1 MRVTQFY
8 SNLSIGLKLS
18 LGFAVLIAL
27 SIAIGLV
34 GLQTINSYGE
44 RSTIVARLGT
54 IESDLRAARVE
65 EKNFLMRGKPE
76 YVTQAKTLIADAGQ
90 LVAELRGKL
99 KVPADKVSLSRIDE
113 GARNYSDLL
122 DEVASNRQAK
132 EDSLA
137 KLEEHVRALEGRLSN
152 EDKLYMANATL
163 KQMRR
168 SERNFLVDEDDKA
181 LKQFDS
187 AAERALRSIKSS
199 FLEPAVKDEVT
210 GMFNQYVTDFHETAT
225 AVADTRDLEI
235 RMSDVA
241 SQSVS
246 EATDLQKTQFERM
259 VDQRSQAIV
268 IISGATGIVI
278 LLGALLAWLLTRM
291 ITRPINEA
299 VDVATRVASGDLRMQ
314 VTSNRGDEMGKLLT
328 ALGIMV
334 SGLRDVVQGIN
345 AGATNIASS
354 AEELSA
360 VTDQTSA
367 GVTQQKDQ
375 TDQVATAMNEMVA
388 TVNEVA
394 RSAEDAFTAAGHAS
408 EKAASGERAV
418 DETLS
423 YVSKLNTEVEQSM
436 ARIRGL
442 QTDTQNIGSVL
453 DVIKSVAEQTN
464 LLALNAAIEAAR
476 AGEQGRGF
484 AVVADE
490 VRSLAQRTQASAA
503 EIETLITN
511 LVSSAEASVKTME
524 SGTTLAGRT
533 LDSARSTGETIK
545 EISQAVEEIKQF
557 NSQIATAAE
566 QQTSVAEDINQN
578 VTLIRDV
585 SDQSAS
591 SAGQVASASNE
602 LAKLGEDLKGQVAR
616 FTV

>member
-1 MRVTQFY
+1 MRVTQLHN
-8 SNLSIGLKLS
+8 NLSIGLKLS
-18 LGFAVLIAL
+18 LGFALLIAL
-27 SIAIGLV
+27 AIAIGLV
-34 GLQTINSYGE
+34 GLQTINSYSE

-65 EKNFLMRGKPE
+65 EKNFLMRGKAD
-76 YVTQAKTLIADAGQ
+76 YVDQAKELISEASK
-90 LVAELRGKL
+90 LVADLRGKL
-99 KVPADKVSLSRIDE
+99 QVPAEKVSLSHIGE
-113 GARNYSDLL
+113 GARNYSALL
-122 DEVASNRQAK
+122 DDVAGNRQERDA
-132 EDSLA
+132 SVA
-137 KLEEHVRALEGRLSN
+137 QLEKDARVVESRLSN
-152 EDKLYMANATL
+152 ETSLYMANATL

-168 SERNFLVDEDDKA
+168 YERDFLVDHDEKA
-181 LKQFDS
+181 VKAFDAS
-187 AAERALRSIKSS
+187 ADRSIKSIEKS
-199 FLEPAVKDEVT
+199 FLDKPVKDNIT
-210 GMFNQYVTDFHETAT
+210 ALFDTYVGSFHNTVDAIRKT
-225 AVADTRDLEI
+225 SDLEF
-235 RMSDVA
+235 RMADVA
-241 SQSVS
+241 SQIVG
-246 EATDLQKTQFERM
+246 EATNLQKAQFQKMIE
-259 VDQRSQAIV
+259 QRGQAIM
-268 IISGATGIVI
+268 IIVVVTGIVI
-278 LLGALLAWLLTRM
+278 LFGALLAWLLTRM

-314 VTSNRGDEMGKLLT
+314 ITSNRGDEMGKLLT

-394 RSAEDAFTAAGHAS
+394 RSAEDAFTAAGQAS
-408 EKAASGERAV
+408 DKAASGERAV

-423 YVSKLNTEVEQSM
+423 YVSKLNAEVEQSM
-436 ARIRGL
+436 TRIRGL

-490 VRSLAQRTQASAA
+490 VRSLAQRTQSSAS

-511 LVSSAEASVKTME
+511 LVTSAEASVKTME

-533 LDSARSTGETIK
+533 LDSARSTGETIR
-545 EISQAVEEIKQF
+545 EISRAVEEIKQF

-602 LAKLGEDLKGQVAR
+602 LARLGDDLKGQVAR

>member
-1 MRVTQFY
+1 MRVTQLY
-8 SNLSIGLKLS
+8 TDLSIGLKLS
-18 LGFAVLIAL
+18 LGFALLIAL
-27 SIAIGLV
+27 AIAIGLV
-34 GLQTINSYGE
+34 GLQTINSFGQ
-44 RSTIVARLGT
+44 RADIVANAGK
-54 IESDLRAARVE
+54 IESKLRAARVQEKSFLLQGDAKYVE
-65 EKNFLMRGKPE
+65 E
-76 YVTQAKTLIADAGQ
+76 AKKLSLEAADLASG
-90 LVAELRGKL
+90 LTKKL
-99 KVPADKVSLSRIDE
+99 TDPADLERLATIQK
-113 GARNYSDLL
+113 GAKRYSKLL
-122 DEVASNRQAK
+122 DDVASNMK
-132 EDSLA
+132 ERDVSIA
-137 KLEEHVRALEGRLSN
+137 QLEKDARVVEGRLAN
-152 EDKLYMANATL
+152 ETSLYMANATL

-168 SERNFLVDEDDKA
+168 NERDFLVDHNEKA
-181 LKQFDS
+181 VKAFDAS
-187 AAERALRSIKSS
+187 ADRSIKSIEKS
-199 FLEPAVKDEVT
+199 FLDKPIKDNIKT
-210 GMFNQYVTDFHETAT
+210 LFATYVSSFHNTVDAIRKTSE
-225 AVADTRDLEI
+225 LEQH
-235 RMSDVA
+235 MVEAA
-241 SQSVS
+241 SQSVT
-246 EATDLQKTQFERM
+246 EATSLQSIQFKSMISERG
-259 VDQRSQAIV
+259 QAI
-268 IISGATGIVI
+268 IIILASTGIVI
-278 LLGALLAWLLTRM
+278 VLGALLAWLLTRM

-314 VTSNRGDEMGKLLT
+314 VTSNRGDELGKLLT

-345 AGATNIASS
+345 TGATNIASS
-354 AEELSA
+354 AEELST

-490 VRSLAQRTQASAA
+490 VRSLAQRTQTSAS

-511 LVSSAEASVKTME
+511 LVTSAEASVKTME
-524 SGTTLAGRT
+524 AGTTLAGRT

-545 EISQAVEEIKQF
+545 EISKAVEEIKQF